1 MALLRSR
8 LRTIMYSAR
17 CPGKTTRSRSQPSH
31 VEGPETKSVCLC
43 NLSSQDGLGSWSG
56 RTSPKPMKAKKKHL
70 KVTLKRQATY
80 LECGCSSCFCL
91 AYCHTIPH
99 ARKKYPKCAALA
111 GCSSLHPPGFKTI
124 EDAFKWPHIFL
135 QRISHHYGAKWLCE
149 RLQAW
154 KWNFSSAFSGI
165 GAPESAQC

>member
-1 MALLRSR
+1 
-8 LRTIMYSAR
+8 MYSAR

-99 ARKKYPKCAALA
+99 ARKKYPKCTALA

-124 EDAFKWPHIFL
+124 EDAFKWPHIFCNGFPITMVQSGSVSGCKL
-135 QRISHHYGAKWLCE
+135 GNGTFPVPSVGLEHQRVP
-149 RLQAW
+149 
-154 KWNFSSAFSGI
+154 SAECNGCFI
-165 GAPESAQC
+165 K